1 MLERIRKF
9 LEKRAPEG
17 IPFPVTRL
25 YSLLAESRFMK
36 GFYRQVASEV
46 AVELRQGRILDV
58 GTGPGYL
65 PIEIARSIPGVEVVG
80 IDVSSDMVEM
90 ARKNAERAG
99 LSGRVRFMVE
109 DANYMSFES
118 SYFDLIVSTGSLH
131 HWRDPLRVINEVHRV
146 LKGGGQAWIY
156 ELHRDAPEGVVVK
169 KLEEYGYG
177 KVVGLI
183 VYKAVKLHA
192 SVTLREVLKVLEDGG
207 NRFKRYSI
215 EENWRSYPVLKV
227 RLLKG

>member
-1 MLERIRKF
+1 M
-9 LEKRAPEG
+9 
-17 IPFPVTRL
+17 V
-25 YSLLAESRFMK
+25 
-36 GFYRQVASEV
+36 EV
-46 AVELRQGRILDV
+46 ARE
-58 GTGPGYL
+58 
-65 PIEIARSIPGVEVVG
+65 
-80 IDVSSDMVEM
+80 
-90 ARKNAERAG
+90 NAERAG

-131 HWRDPLRVINEVHRV
+131 HWRDPLRVINEVYRV

-156 ELHRDAPEGVVVK
+156 ELHRDAPEDVIVK
-169 KLEEYGYG
+169 KLEEYGHG
-177 KVVGLI
+177 KIVGLI

-207 NRFKRYSI
+207 NRFKRYSV
-215 EENWRSYPVLKV
+215 EEDWRSYPVLKV